1 MHGAIEAFQDN
12 QTYIEDMK
20 ELTGR
25 PRDFYEALKQNIG
38 QDYMFWLLPTRP
50 VLYIDYW
57 ERIYTMDEIY
67 SRKFKEYKK
76 YEYDPQQKLR
86 AIENNASRKDKI
98 YLMIITA
105 VLVSIAALASKSL
118 Y

>member
-1 MHGAIEAFQDN
+1 M
-12 QTYIEDMK
+12 
-20 ELTGR
+20 
-25 PRDFYEALKQNIG
+25 P
-38 QDYMFWLLPTRP
+38 
-50 VLYIDYW
+50 
-57 ERIYTMDEIY
+57 
-67 SRKFKEYKK
+67 KK